1 MPDQPDAKPPAAP
14 KRRDQDTDGHADALP
29 KHLSR
34 PNSVSWGVVSA
45 LLAYVAFWMANGRTL
60 ENLGL
65 VPLLLIALAAASA
78 LLSALGFL
86 RFEGSFGFAR
96 TVALPLLLGSA
107 ITVLLTTPAMIGL
120 LTGEQGIS
128 EGAAA
133 VFLSSAYVAIHAI
146 RNVSLP

>member
-1 MPDQPDAKPPAAP
+1 M
-14 KRRDQDTDGHADALP
+14 
-29 KHLSR
+29 
-34 PNSVSWGVVSA
+34 VSA
-45 LLAYVAFWMANGRTL
+45 LLAYVAFWMANGRAL

-65 VPLLLIALAAASA
+65 APLLLIALAAAST
-78 LLSALGFL
+78 LLCALGFL

-133 VFLSSAYVAIHAI
+133 VFLGSAYVAIHAI